1 MPIPCYLALTAAEFA
16 NTDPLP
22 EKIAWMACHYSC
34 YGTGL
39 SNLPTQLPEG
49 SMIIVN
55 DRTPPDRH
63 DPQRILEQ
71 LRSLT
76 ETLKP
81 DSILLDFQRA
91 GFSLNQQLPQILVEG
106 LPCPVGVTA
115 EYAQHTNCA
124 VFLEPPPLH
133 MPLSDYIAPW
143 EGREIWLEAVS
154 ETKCYRIT
162 AEGCQI
168 QSQEDCPLP
177 EPVLTEESL
186 FFRYHLEL
194 ADDAAVF
201 TLHRDKKSLDALLE
215 NATGITRAIGL
226 YQQLRK

>member
-16 NTDPLP
+16 NAPMLP

-49 SMIIVN
+49 SMLILN
-55 DRTPPDRH
+55 DRMPPDRH

-71 LRSLT
+71 LLSLT
-76 ETLKP
+76 EACKP
-81 DSILLDFQRA
+81 DGVLLDFQRT
-91 GFSLNQQLPQILVEG
+91 GYDLNRQLPRLLAEA

-115 EYAQHTNCA
+115 EYAREADCA

-133 MPLSDYIAPW
+133 MPLSEYITPW
-143 EGREIWLEAVS
+143 EGREVWLEAIP

-162 AEGCQI
+162 AEGCKI
-168 QSQEDCPLP
+168 YPQEDSLLP

-186 FFRYHLEL
+186 FFRYHLALEEN
-194 ADDAAVF
+194 AAVF
-201 TLHRDKKSLDALLE
+201 TLQRDKASLDCLLE
-215 NATGITRAIGL
+215 NAAGITRAIGL
-226 YQQLRK
+226 YQQLGK

>member
-22 EKIAWMACHYSC
+22 EKVAWMACHYSC
-34 YGTGL
+34 YSTGL
-39 SNLPTQLPEG
+39 SNLPSQLPKD
-49 SMIIVN
+49 SMIILN

-71 LRSLT
+71 LLVLT
-76 ETLKP
+76 EALEP
-81 DSILLDFQRA
+81 DGILLDFQRKDLA
-91 GFSLNQQLPQILVEG
+91 LNRQLPRLLSEG
-106 LPCPVGVTA
+106 LPCPVGVTEA
-115 EYAQHTNCA
+115 YSHDADCA

-133 MPLSDYIAPW
+133 MALSEYTAPW
-143 EGREIWLEAVS
+143 EGREIWLEAIT

-162 AEGCQI
+162 EEGCQI
-168 QSQEDCPLP
+168 RQAEDCLLP

-186 FFRYHLEL
+186 FFRYHLDLEEH
-194 ADDAAVF
+194 AAVF
-201 TLHRDKKSLDALLE
+201 TLQRSKPDLDALLK

-226 YQQLRK
+226 YQQLRA